1 MASTNTTTSA
11 SSSNPAASST
21 GNSTTSSSDRLDT
34 QVAMDPEQPL
44 NNDGAATTM
53 AAADRNAPAEMDAG
67 STQGS
72 DGLTEALKAERRRS
86 NQLEKEL
93 RGLRQQL
100 TRFSEINPEEYAR
113 LQEAERQKQHLEQQL
128 ELRKERL
135 LERAFSEAEGR
146 TGGDGR
152 GTFFQVFKGQLWDAF
167 RLSSSKEGQ
176 DQLEPLDSQGQP
188 LLGDDGRP
196 MSTADFMDALRLHPV
211 YGFLFQQR
219 RAMGATP
226 LTSGPGLAAPAGAA
240 VAGGFGEVINPQAM
254 SAAELYR
261 AGFVM
266 PERHG
271 PPRSS
276 VQRLSER

>member
-11 SSSNPAASST
+11 NSSNPAASAT

-53 AAADRNAPAEMDAG
+53 AAADRSAPAEMDAG

-196 MSTADFMDALRLHPV
+196 MSTADFMDALRIHPV

-219 RAMGATP
+219 GAMGATP

-271 PPRSS
+271 PPRSRPGS
-276 VQRLSER
+276 